1 MAIRRGTAGQTVSG
15 KGVSNGKSKRATKR
29 NKTSTNGKGC
39 KVATAKKPAAKDTAN
54 KCDGNIL
61 KKPEAVDLK
70 KPQGQR
76 TTNKRSGRDGGKA
89 VVFKKPAAQDTD
101 KKSLVLMEDGFRN
114 FKFIPM

>member
-54 KCDGNIL
+54 KCDSNIS

-70 KPQGQR
+70 KPQG
-76 TTNKRSGRDGGKA
+76 
-89 VVFKKPAAQDTD
+89 
-101 KKSLVLMEDGFRN
+101 
-114 FKFIPM
+114 